1 MGNLGFTEIMIILVV
16 VLLVFGAKRL
26 PEIGSSMG
34 KGIREF
40 KRSLSD
46 TADAISN
53 TPDDRAAPGRA
64 HLKTGSLRDVA
75 GVAGWVL
82 SNSGKRY
89 VLVALINHP
98 NANAA
103 RPALD
108 AVVQWAMRDAPSH

>member
-46 TADAISN
+46 TADALKE
-53 TPDDRAAPGRA
+53 PAEDRSQAPSRQ
-64 HLKTGSLRDVA
+64 
-75 GVAGWVL
+75 
-82 SNSGKRY
+82 
-89 VLVALINHP
+89 
-98 NANAA
+98 
-103 RPALD
+103 LD
-108 AVVQWAMRDAPSH
+108 APPQNTATSGEPKRLSQ